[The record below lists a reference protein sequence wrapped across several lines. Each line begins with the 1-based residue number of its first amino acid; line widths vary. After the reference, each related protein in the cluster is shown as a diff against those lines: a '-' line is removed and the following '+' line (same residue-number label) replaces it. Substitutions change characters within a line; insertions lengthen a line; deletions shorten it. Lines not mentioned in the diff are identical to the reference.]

1 MSGAKRLVVGIV
13 RKLEPEERKDGSAW
27 EAFCKEIL
35 PGESAKLRSYYSINW
50 DYYTAVRQ
58 HERGEAAGMFSFGYY
73 YGFEQGRKAQ
83 RAEGRR
89 KRRAE
94 RKKEAAQHG

>member
-1 MSGAKRLVVGIV
+1 MGGI
-13 RKLEPEERKDGSAW
+13 LQ
-27 EAFCKEIL
+27 EIL